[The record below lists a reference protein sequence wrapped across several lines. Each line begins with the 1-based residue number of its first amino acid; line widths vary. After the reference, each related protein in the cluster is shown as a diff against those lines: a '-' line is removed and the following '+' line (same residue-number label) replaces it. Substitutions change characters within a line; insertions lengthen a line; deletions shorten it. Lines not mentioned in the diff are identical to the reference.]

1 MKKMKWPNK
10 SKQLRNYSL
19 VMLSLLVYACNS
31 SADKSENATDSTA
44 TAATNSKTD
53 PLPSWNEGDVKKSLI
68 DYVSGAAAN
77 GGAGFIPASERIAVF
92 DNDGT
97 LWAEQ
102 PLYFQ
107 FFYCIERVRELASQH
122 PEWKNKEP
130 FKSVLSGDIKGALAS
145 GEKGLITLMG
155 ASLAGVTGKAYE
167 KSVNEWASKATNP
180 VTKKKFLD
188 MVYQPM
194 QELLA
199 YMRANGFQTY
209 IVSGGDR
216 DFMRAWSQ
224 ATYGIPPNQV
234 VGSSLKVSYE
244 EKNDTA
250 DIMRMPVFN
259 FLDDGAGKPV
269 GIYEHIGQKP
279 VFAAGNSDGD
289 YQMLQWTA
297 LGAGKHMEIIVHHTD
312 SVREWAY
319 DRQSKIGTLNKALD
333 SASRFGWILI
343 DMKRDWKKIFPYNQ

>member
-1 MKKMKWPNK
+1 MKRSNNI
-10 SKQLRNYSL
+10 KQQWNYSL
-19 VMLSLLVYACNS
+19 VMLMILVYACNS
-31 SADKSENATDSTA
+31 PSDKKENATDSSA
-44 TAATNSKTD
+44 TVATTSKAD
-53 PLPSWNEGDVKKSLI
+53 PLPSWNEGEVKKGLI
-68 DYVSGAAAN
+68 DYVSGAASD
-77 GGAGFIPASERIAVF
+77 GGAGFIPVSDRIAVF

-107 FFYCIERVRELASQH
+107 FFYCFERVRELAPQH

-130 FKSVLSGDIKGALAS
+130 FKSVLSADIKGALAS
-145 GEKGLITLMG
+145 GMKGLITLMG
-155 ASLAGVTGKAYE
+155 ATMAGTSGKSFE
-167 KSVNEWASKATNP
+167 KSVNEWAAKATHP
-180 VTKKKFLD
+180 ITKKKFID

-194 QELLA
+194 LELLS

-209 IVSGGDR
+209 IISGGDR

-234 VGSSLKVSYE
+234 MGSSLKVSYE

-250 DIMRMPVFN
+250 DILRMPSLY
-259 FLDDGAGKPV
+259 FLDDGPGKPV
-269 GIYEHIGQKP
+269 GIYEQIGKRP

-312 SVREWAY
+312 SLREWAY

-333 SASRFGWILI
+333 SASRFGWTLI
-343 DMKRDWKKIFPYNQ
+343 DMKRDWKKIFPYDQ